1 MSAPA
6 LFQPVGACWVC
17 GGRALRPVATALFE
31 FALYREQDPALD
43 GYTGASIPIVEC
55 TSCGFAQPSALPTL
69 PDFFARMYDQRWS
82 DEWVVL
88 EFELGYKDRIFLDV
102 LAGLARRTAG
112 RVLLD
117 VGAHVGRL
125 IHLASSRGW
134 QAEGVELNPKTA
146 EFAAARTGLVVHRE
160 DAAVM
165 AARGARYDAITLI
178 DVLEHIPDPV
188 PVLRALRALLAPGGC
203 LAVKV
208 PNGKRQREKESLRAT
223 LRPGYRATIAD
234 NLVHVNHF
242 SPSSLALALRE
253 AGYRDVEV
261 GVAAPEIIPGS
272 GARSLLDRIA
282 RLAVWR
288 AASLLPGGVHTPL
301 ALHLQAYAR
310 A

>member
-1 MSAPA
+1 MFRA
-6 LFQPVGACWVC
+6 VDACWVC
-17 GGRALRPVATALFE
+17 GSRSLRTVTTAIFE
-31 FALYREQDPALD
+31 FSLYREQDPALD
-43 GYTGASIPIVEC
+43 GYTGATVPIVEC
-55 TSCGFAQPSALPTL
+55 AVCGFAQPAALPTL
-69 PDFFARMYDQRWS
+69 PDFFSRMYDQRWS
-82 DEWVVL
+82 DAWVVD

-102 LAGLARRTAG
+102 LVGLARRTQG

-125 IHLASSRGW
+125 IHLAAQHGW

-146 EFAAARTGLVVHRE
+146 AFAAARTGLVVHRE

-165 AARGARYDAITLI
+165 AARGARYDAITLV

-188 PVLRALRALLAPGGC
+188 PVLRALRALLAPGGV

-208 PNGKRQREKESLRAT
+208 PNGKRQRDKEALRAR
-223 LRPGYRATIAD
+223 LRSGYRATIAD

-242 SPSSLALALRE
+242 SPGSLARALRE
-253 AGYRDVEV
+253 AGYQRVEV
-261 GVAAPEIIPGS
+261 DVAAPEIIPGT
-272 GARSLLDRIA
+272 GVRAAIDRMA
-282 RLAVWR
+282 RLGVWR
-288 AASLLPGGVHTPL
+288 AASLLPGGVHSPL